1 MFIALKRP
9 DPFLLSRVHA
19 TATVGLAPTRRNR
32 FGVLDIANAARARHR
47 DGWACPDTSQQVW
60 CARHRE
66 RRACTQLRGCYR
78 FSKSKNSIIDG
89 LPTPA

>member
-47 DGWACPDTSQQVW
+47 DGWARPDTSQ
-60 CARHRE
+60 
-66 RRACTQLRGCYR
+66 
-78 FSKSKNSIIDG
+78 
-89 LPTPA
+89 